1 MGTLPISLCV
11 AFSSNWGAWGMWAYS
26 FFSHFVC
33 QSVCR
38 SCIFVSTTF
47 LKLLNRVLRDSVN
60 FSVHKDMM
68 CRFLKLNIDSI
79 NFFLFSDCMYI
90 SVLDT
95 LKFYSLWKFFPP
107 NLINNEKSDLWYD
120 KLVVRNFYQKNR
132 FLKTSWKLK
141 IELYRRS
148 SE

>member
-1 MGTLPISLCV
+1 MGYVSLL
-11 AFSSNWGAWGMWAYS
+11 
-26 FFSHFVC
+26 FFSLILSVC

-120 KLVVRNFYQKNR
+120 KLVVRNFYKKNR